1 MSETSV
7 REIRS
12 DRFRDDSSTQN
23 DDSIDLRGIII
34 TLRKYKWPIIL
45 TTALATAAT
54 AMVVSSMTPIY
65 RSTATLIFDTS
76 ASTSGFENPFV
87 GVGGSQQ
94 DIQTQVEV
102 LKSRT
107 LAERIVDELELKNH
121 WEYNP
126 ALETPEQ
133 YVNVGP
139 FAPLQAKISEFLPSR
154 EIPVAEVES
163 DENYVRDQMVRKLMG
178 RTSVIPV
185 KQTNLVRVGVEGV
198 DRELATK
205 IANGIGYGYVSFYL
219 DQTDG
224 KNVEARTF
232 MEAKVEDL
240 KQKYESAERLLLSE
254 RQSRGISGDGSTLTD
269 QTIAMFTSRL
279 VDAKTSLEDARI
291 EWDEV
296 RRVQNVVGN
305 GTTANEVF
313 LSESGAEPT
322 VIGNYQYVDTAY
334 ENLAV
339 VDSNPLVQRDKQ
351 RVQEA
356 RRELRELSNRYG
368 AKHPRVVD
376 ATSNLVTATGNFDR
390 QIGNVVSSVENRF
403 VSARRLVGSIQADIN
418 REQSRNYQETADAAA
433 INEIK
438 IDRDTNKKF
447 YEEALAELAD
457 IQEKDLKKVP
467 LNVSDSAAVPEFPVK
482 PKKTLMVLLGFLL
495 SLFGISALLFAYESM
510 KETVQGIH
518 DVEKKL
524 GIPVFGIVPVMRSK
538 VFGKKT
544 MPLVPGEF
552 DDKRGAFEE
561 AIRTIRTSATVAELE
576 TRDQVIMV
584 TSSVPSEGKST
595 LASNLAFSLSKLENV
610 VLIEADMRR
619 PGLGRALGIRS
630 NGLSD
635 LLEGEAYL
643 EDCMR
648 VDAIG
653 QLDIIPAGRV
663 PDAHLELLSSPE
675 FAELIDLL
683 KSRYDRVVIDT
694 APVQAVSDSIV
705 VGKYADSAIYVI
717 KSDSTPLP
725 VVRRGIDRL
734 QEAGVNVSGAVIS
747 QVDLAKISGYGGDY
761 YYQGY
766 YDYYGYGESKN
777 TRKKKSLTRGDDE
790 SFVARSKARE
800 DAREASKVKRLKRR
814 EVDNRPDPSMD
825 PSLDEDFRA

>member
-1 MSETSV
+1 MSETSA
-7 REIRS
+7 REIRA
-12 DRFRDDSSTQN
+12 DRFRDDTAKN
-23 DDSIDLRGIII
+23 DDDSIDLRGIII

-54 AMVVSSMTPIY
+54 AVVVSSMTPIY
-65 RSTATLIFDTS
+65 RATATLVFDTS
-76 ASTSGFENPFV
+76 TSSSSFENQF
-87 GVGGSQQ
+87 GIGTTHQ

-107 LAERIVDELELKNH
+107 LAERIVDQLELVNT

-126 ALETPEQ
+126 SIPAPEQ
-133 YVNVGP
+133 YTNIGP
-139 FAPLQAKISEFLPSR
+139 FAPLVASLKSYLPKR
-154 EIPVAEVES
+154 EES
-163 DENYVRDQMVRKLMG
+163 ANELLNDENYVRDQMVRRLMG
-178 RTSVIPV
+178 KTTVVPL
-185 KQTNLVRVGVEGV
+185 KNTNLVKVSVEGI
-198 DRELATK
+198 DNQLATR
-205 IANGIGYGYVSFYL
+205 IANSIGRGYGDFFL

-224 KNVEARTF
+224 RNVEARNF
-232 MEAKVEDL
+232 LEQKVADL

-254 RQSRGISGDGSTLTD
+254 RQSRGISGDGSTSTD
-269 QTIAMFTSRL
+269 QTIALFTNRL
-279 VDAKTSLEDARI
+279 VDAKTALEDARI

-296 RRVQNVVGN
+296 RQVKDVLGS
-305 GTTANEVF
+305 GTRNSEVF
-313 LSESGAEPT
+313 LSEGGTAP
-322 VIGNYQYVDTAY
+322 VGNFQYVDTAY
-334 ENLAV
+334 ENLAI
-339 VDSNPLVQRDKQ
+339 VDSNPIVQRDKQ
-351 RVQEA
+351 RVQEV
-356 RRELRELSNRYG
+356 RRELSELSNRYG

-376 ATSNLVTATGNFDR
+376 ATSNLVTATGNLDR

-403 VSARRLVGSIQADIN
+403 IAARRLVASIQGDIN
-418 REQSRNYQETADAAA
+418 REQSRNYRETADTAA

-447 YEEALAELAD
+447 YEEALAELANVE
-457 IQEKDLKKVP
+457 EKDLRTVP
-467 LNVSDSAAVPEFPVK
+467 LSVSDTAVVPNFPVK

-495 SLFGISALLFAYESM
+495 SLFGISALLFAFESM

-538 VFGKKT
+538 WFGKKT
-544 MPLVPGEF
+544 VPLVPGEF
-552 DDKRGAFEE
+552 EDKRGAFEE
-561 AIRTIRTSATVAELE
+561 AIRTIRTGATVAELE
-576 TRDQVIMV
+576 ERNQVLMV
-584 TSSVPSEGKST
+584 TSSVPAEGKST
-595 LASNLAFSLSKLENV
+595 VASNLAYSMSKLENV

-635 LLEGEAYL
+635 LLEGDAYL

-648 VDAIG
+648 TDAIG

-663 PDAHLELLSSPE
+663 PETHLELLSSPE

-683 KSRYDRVVIDT
+683 KSRYDRIVIDT

-766 YDYYGYGESKN
+766 YDYYGYGENKN
-777 TRKKKSLTRGDDE
+777 TRKKKSLTRGDDG
-790 SFVARSKARE
+790 SFAARSKARE
-800 DAREASKVKRLKRR
+800 EEREASKVKRLKRR
-814 EVDNRPDPSMD
+814 EVDVRSDPSMD
-825 PSLDEDFRA
+825 PLLDEDFRA

>member
-1 MSETSV
+1 MSDTSAT
-7 REIRS
+7 EIRS
-12 DRFRDDSSTQN
+12 DRFRDDSSRDS

-34 TLRKYKWPIIL
+34 TLRKFKWPIIL

-54 AMVVSSMTPIY
+54 AMVVSSMTPVF
-65 RSTATLIFDTS
+65 RSTATLMFDTS
-76 ASTSGFENPFV
+76 TSSSSFENQFL
-87 GVGGSQQ
+87 GLGSSKE

-107 LAERIVDELELKNH
+107 LAERIVDELELQNH

-126 ALETPEQ
+126 ALPTPEEFT
-133 YVNVGP
+133 NVGP
-139 FAPLQAKISEFLPSR
+139 FAPLKARLQELLPASGDEFGALQD
-154 EIPVAEVES
+154 S
-163 DENYVRDQMVRKLMG
+163 DEFVRDQMVRKLME
-178 RTSVIPV
+178 RTSVFPL
-185 KQTNLVRVGVEGV
+185 KQTNLVKVSVEGV
-198 DRELATK
+198 DRELATT
-205 IANGIGYGYVSFYL
+205 IANGIGYGYVSLFL

-224 KNVEARTF
+224 KNIEAREF
-232 MEAKVEDL
+232 LEGKVADL
-240 KQKYESAERLLLSE
+240 KQQYESAEQLLLSE
-254 RQSRGISGDGSTLTD
+254 RQRLGIAGDGRNTIGE
-269 QTIAMFTSRL
+269 TIAMFTSRL

-291 EWDEV
+291 EWDQVREV
-296 RRVQNVVGN
+296 RSVVGS
-305 GTTANEVF
+305 GSSGGEVS
-313 LSESGAEPT
+313 LVEDGAALT
-322 VIGNYQYVDTAY
+322 STGNYQYVDTAY
-334 ENLAV
+334 ENLSV
-339 VDSNPLVQRDKQ
+339 VDSNPLVQRDKE

-356 RRELRELSNRYG
+356 RRALRELGNRYG

-376 ATSNLVTATGNFDR
+376 ANSNLATATNNLDR
-390 QIGNVVSSVENRF
+390 QIGNVVSSVENKF
-403 VSARRLVGSIQADIN
+403 ISARRLVGSIQADIN
-418 REQSRNYQETADAAA
+418 REQGRNYEETANAAT
-433 INEIK
+433 INEIML
-438 IDRDTNKKF
+438 DRDTNKRF
-447 YEEALAELAD
+447 YEEALAELRD
-457 IQEKDLKKVP
+457 NQEKDLKKVP
-467 LNVSDSAAVPEFPVK
+467 LNITDTAAIPGIPVK
-482 PKKTLMVLLGFLL
+482 PKKTLMVMLGFLL

-538 VFGKKT
+538 IFGKKT

-561 AIRTIRTSATVAELE
+561 AIRTIRTSATVADLE
-576 TRDQVIMV
+576 KHNQVIMV

-595 LASNLAFSLSKLENV
+595 VASNLAYSMSKLENV

-653 QLDIIPAGRV
+653 TLDIIPAGRI
-663 PDAHLELLSSPE
+663 PEAHLELLASPE
-675 FAELIDLL
+675 FVELIDLL
-683 KSRYDRVVIDT
+683 KNRYDRVVIDL
-694 APVQAVSDSIV
+694 APVQAVSDAIV
-705 VGKYADSAIYVI
+705 VGKHADSAIYVI

-734 QEAGVNVSGAVIS
+734 QEVGINVSGAVIS
-747 QVDLAKISGYGGDY
+747 QVDLAKVSSYGGDY

-766 YDYYGYGESKN
+766 YDYYGYGENKN
-777 TRKKKSLTRGDDE
+777 PRKKKAASRGE
-790 SFVARSKARE
+790 TAFAERSRARE
-800 DAREASKVKRLKRR
+800 EEREASKVRRLKRR
-814 EVDNRPDPSMD
+814 SVDVRSDPSMD